1 MINSNFFLKMININ
15 LGNNLIETWIN
26 KENKNQS
33 EYEIENFRF
42 NFLTN
47 NKKELI
53 HILLI
58 I

>member
-1 MINSNFFLKMININ
+1 MININ

-42 NFLTN
+42 YFLTN